1 MTQRLTLNANPV
13 WLKHYGNEQRRLV
26 LGALDLC
33 VRSLGVKPLRPPPRH
48 PGEHGKRLEMRRL
61 DELRRAHVRV
71 PEVIGEGPAILLLAD
86 LGDSLSATL
95 KRHASD
101 AAAVDSLVAGAVD
114 AIAGVHARGHY
125 LGQPIPRNLV
135 INGQGV
141 GFIDFEE
148 DPCEVMSLRDAQV
161 RDWLLF
167 AHGTSRYFRGRPER
181 LAAHLAQGITRAD
194 LQIGER
200 VRDAGMRLRPIER
213 LARAFG
219 RSTGNLVTALTAIRS
234 TAAAVLL
241 VAIAFTIDFL
251 HDGDIDLLA
260 WNLMPGILT

>member
-1 MTQRLTLNANPV
+1 MAQRLILNANPV
-13 WLKHYGNEQRRLV
+13 WLKRYDDDQRRLV

-33 VRSLGVKPLRPPPRH
+33 VRSLGIKPLRPPPRD

-61 DELRRAHVRV
+61 EELRRAHVRV
-71 PEVIGEGPAILLLAD
+71 PDVIGEGPAVLLLAD
-86 LGDSLSATL
+86 IGDSLSATL

-101 AAAVDSLVAGAVD
+101 PAAVDSLVAGAVD
-114 AIAGVHARGHY
+114 AIADVHARGLY

-135 INGQGV
+135 INAQGV

-148 DPCEVMSLRDAQV
+148 DPREVMSLRDAQV

-167 AHGTSRYFRGRPER
+167 AHGTSRFFRSRPER
-181 LAAHLAQGITRAD
+181 LAEHLAQGMRRAGPEV
-194 LQIGER
+194 GER

-213 LARAFG
+213 IARAFG
-219 RSTGNLVTALTAIRS
+219 RSTGNLVTALSAIRS
-234 TAAAVLL
+234 TVTAALL
-241 VAIAFTIDFL
+241 LAIAVTIDFL

-260 WNLMPGILT
+260 WNLLPGILA